1 MKNCMYALLV
11 ILILLPGYGKL
22 FASNEVKNSYG
33 CQCDTLAK
41 DSTKETEVRRKL
53 KGVMDKRKSRRKE
66 VVESDT
72 LVNDS
77 AKIAQEEAK
86 RKLKEFSDKRK
97 TAYDRLFVD
106 KAFETSK
113 SDFITLH
120 KIDKKL
126 YFEMPLEYFG
136 REMLLSSAASETSN
150 SVFTDMAHRTMM
162 HVKFKLVDSLVYL
175 QRVNTT
181 TTYDA
186 KEKNIKSAIEANSLD
201 VVVEAFK
208 ISAFKP
214 DQTTVVFE
222 VTKFFTEENEY
233 LPLFRGSYSVF
244 NILPKMK
251 FGASV
256 VSSIKTFDDNLTVKV
271 LMPYTVSLTYLM
283 STYARADVTVVAT
296 RSLMLLPEDKM
307 RPRKSDSRVGIF
319 LTDKEHFTQAEDRL
333 VTYSVAHRWR
343 VEPKDVNAYKQ
354 GKLVE
359 PKKPIVWY
367 VDTAFPKEWIE
378 PVKKGILRWN
388 KAFEKIGFKNVMQVR
403 DFPKNDTIFD
413 PDNLKYSCVRYLPTS
428 IANAMGPS
436 YVDPTT
442 GEIISASVLVYSNMV
457 QMINNWRFVQTSQI
471 DPLVRNKKMPKKIMD
486 ESIEYVVA
494 HEIGHTLGFMH
505 NMAAS
510 AAIPVESL
518 RSAEFTKK
526 YGTTPSIM
534 DYARFNYVAQPG
546 DKGVRLTP
554 PDLGVYDEY
563 LVKWNYEYFPT
574 AKSMNEEVVIL
585 EKMVDAKAGDPMY
598 RYGRQQVYSRY
609 DPSALEEDLGDDP
622 MKAGEYG
629 IKNLKYILSNLDS
642 WIKDDPDDSHK
653 LSLYQGI
660 CNQYY
665 RYIRN
670 VMYNIGGIYLSEVK
684 EGTPGERVVSVPRE
698 KQKASMKWVM
708 NEFRNSDWVCDKKLI
723 SKFPLGIDM
732 GVMIQKSLVLS
743 LHQLYK
749 GVMLSAHVATDPY
762 TVEEFFDDYYNL
774 VFENTINGEPLTE
787 GDKMLQMAAVNMV
800 AETFKDKQSGG
811 LFGVVNAQDAY
822 RPSLEDVLAYGL
834 DESGLTNKFAGELRR
849 EECRDMPETI
859 KFGSGYGWQRQISM
873 LAIDNS
879 DIHIYTLGKRIQRL
893 LESKVSTSQ
902 GAELM
907 HYEALLFM
915 LERRLKK

>member
-1 MKNCMYALLV
+1 
-11 ILILLPGYGKL
+11 
-22 FASNEVKNSYG
+22 
-33 CQCDTLAK
+33 
-41 DSTKETEVRRKL
+41 
-53 KGVMDKRKSRRKE
+53 
-66 VVESDT
+66 
-72 LVNDS
+72 
-77 AKIAQEEAK
+77 
-86 RKLKEFSDKRK
+86 
-97 TAYDRLFVD
+97 
-106 KAFETSK
+106 
-113 SDFITLH
+113 
-120 KIDKKL
+120 
-126 YFEMPLEYFG
+126 
-136 REMLLSSAASETSN
+136 
-150 SVFTDMAHRTMM
+150 
-162 HVKFKLVDSLVYL
+162 
-175 QRVNTT
+175 
-181 TTYDA
+181 
-186 KEKNIKSAIEANSLD
+186 
-201 VVVEAFK
+201 
-208 ISAFKP
+208 
-214 DQTTVVFE
+214 
-222 VTKFFTEENEY
+222 
-233 LPLFRGSYSVF
+233 
-244 NILPKMK
+244 MK

-574 AKSMNEEVVIL
+574 AKSMNEEAVIL

-609 DPSALEEDLGDDP
+609 DPSALEE
-622 MKAGEYG
+622 E
-629 IKNLKYILSNLDS
+629 
-642 WIKDDPDDSHK
+642 
-653 LSLYQGI
+653 
-660 CNQYY
+660 
-665 RYIRN
+665 
-670 VMYNIGGIYLSEVK
+670 
-684 EGTPGERVVSVPRE
+684 
-698 KQKASMKWVM
+698 
-708 NEFRNSDWVCDKKLI
+708 
-723 SKFPLGIDM
+723 
-732 GVMIQKSLVLS
+732 
-743 LHQLYK
+743 
-749 GVMLSAHVATDPY
+749 
-762 TVEEFFDDYYNL
+762 
-774 VFENTINGEPLTE
+774 
-787 GDKMLQMAAVNMV
+787 
-800 AETFKDKQSGG
+800 
-811 LFGVVNAQDAY
+811 
-822 RPSLEDVLAYGL
+822 
-834 DESGLTNKFAGELRR
+834 
-849 EECRDMPETI
+849 
-859 KFGSGYGWQRQISM
+859 
-873 LAIDNS
+873 
-879 DIHIYTLGKRIQRL
+879 
-893 LESKVSTSQ
+893 
-902 GAELM
+902 
-907 HYEALLFM
+907 
-915 LERRLKK
+915 

>member
-22 FASNEVKNSYG
+22 FASNEVKSGYG
-33 CQCDTLAK
+33 CLYDTLTK

-53 KGVMDKRKSRRKE
+53 KEVMDKKKSNRKE
-66 VVESDT
+66 GAESDT

-77 AKIAQEEAK
+77 AKMAQEEAK
-86 RKLKEFSDKRK
+86 RKLKEFSEKRK
-97 TAYDRLFVD
+97 TAYDRLFAD
-106 KAFETSK
+106 KAFETSE

-136 REMLLSSAASETSN
+136 REMVLSSAASETSN
-150 SVFTDMAHRTMM
+150 SVFADMAHRTMM

-307 RPRKSDSRVGIF
+307 RPRKSDLRVGIF

-457 QMINNWRFVQTSQI
+457 QMINNWRFVQTAQI

-518 RSAEFTKK
+518 RSAEYTKK

-546 DKGVRLTP
+546 DKGVSLTP

-574 AKSMNEEVVIL
+574 AKSMNEEAVIL

-732 GVMIQKSLVLS
+732 GVMIQKSLALS

-774 VFENTINGEPLTE
+774 VFENTINGKPLTE

-849 EECRDMPETI
+849 EECQDMPETI

>member
-1 MKNCMYALLV
+1 MYALLV

-22 FASNEVKNSYG
+22 FASNEVKSGYG
-33 CQCDTLAK
+33 CLYDTLTK

-53 KGVMDKRKSRRKE
+53 KEVMDKKKSNRKE
-66 VVESDT
+66 GAESDT

-77 AKIAQEEAK
+77 AKMAQEEAK
-86 RKLKEFSDKRK
+86 RKLKEFSEKRK
-97 TAYDRLFVD
+97 TAYDRLFAD
-106 KAFETSK
+106 KAFETSE

-136 REMLLSSAASETSN
+136 REMVLSSAASETSN
-150 SVFTDMAHRTMM
+150 SVFVDMAHRTMM

-296 RSLMLLPEDKM
+296 RFLMLLPEDKM

-457 QMINNWRFVQTSQI
+457 QMINNWRFVQT
-471 DPLVRNKKMPKKIMD
+471 
-486 ESIEYVVA
+486 
-494 HEIGHTLGFMH
+494 
-505 NMAAS
+505 
-510 AAIPVESL
+510 
-518 RSAEFTKK
+518 
-526 YGTTPSIM
+526 
-534 DYARFNYVAQPG
+534 
-546 DKGVRLTP
+546 
-554 PDLGVYDEY
+554 
-563 LVKWNYEYFPT
+563 
-574 AKSMNEEVVIL
+574 AK
-585 EKMVDAKAGDPMY
+585 
-598 RYGRQQVYSRY
+598 
-609 DPSALEEDLGDDP
+609 
-622 MKAGEYG
+622 
-629 IKNLKYILSNLDS
+629 
-642 WIKDDPDDSHK
+642 
-653 LSLYQGI
+653 
-660 CNQYY
+660 
-665 RYIRN
+665 
-670 VMYNIGGIYLSEVK
+670 
-684 EGTPGERVVSVPRE
+684 
-698 KQKASMKWVM
+698 
-708 NEFRNSDWVCDKKLI
+708 
-723 SKFPLGIDM
+723 
-732 GVMIQKSLVLS
+732 
-743 LHQLYK
+743 
-749 GVMLSAHVATDPY
+749 
-762 TVEEFFDDYYNL
+762 
-774 VFENTINGEPLTE
+774 
-787 GDKMLQMAAVNMV
+787 
-800 AETFKDKQSGG
+800 
-811 LFGVVNAQDAY
+811 
-822 RPSLEDVLAYGL
+822 
-834 DESGLTNKFAGELRR
+834 
-849 EECRDMPETI
+849 
-859 KFGSGYGWQRQISM
+859 
-873 LAIDNS
+873 
-879 DIHIYTLGKRIQRL
+879 
-893 LESKVSTSQ
+893 
-902 GAELM
+902 
-907 HYEALLFM
+907 
-915 LERRLKK
+915 